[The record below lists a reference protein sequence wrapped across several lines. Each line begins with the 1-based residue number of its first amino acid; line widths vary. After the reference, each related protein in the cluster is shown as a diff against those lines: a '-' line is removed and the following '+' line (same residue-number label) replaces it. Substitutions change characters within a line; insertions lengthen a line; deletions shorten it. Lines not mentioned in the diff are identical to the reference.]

1 MKIYIDARENKVY
14 SEEAANKLAEE
25 WVMNDKYSLYD
36 YIIYSYDWEEIF
48 DGFSKEFMEKVIEDR
63 KKEFFDNNEFEIK
76 EL

>member
-48 DGFSKEFMEKVIEDR
+48 DGLSKEFMEKVIEDR